1 VTGGLLPP
9 LRRGR
14 AGLGGVVVF
23 LALVACGGQQS
34 QTVLITSA
42 AGPNHQ
48 VLGVGVGYAHNQ
60 AGALAAAVTYAEAAA
75 TPIFPVDDASERQRV
90 DAYTVSSE
98 QAAML
103 RQRLTSIKNYD
114 SSYGVVT
121 ARRVGLRAGAH
132 LYPLTVALQSYSDSN
147 AVVSIWANL
156 VEYSPDLFRATYLTE
171 DVALQWDDG
180 DWKFVLSQTK
190 GSLGPVPAVTQAQT
204 ATQPP
209 DQVGWQAWGR

>member
-1 VTGGLLPP
+1 VGGI
-9 LRRGR
+9 
-14 AGLGGVVVF
+14 VVL
-23 LALVACGGQQS
+23 LALVACGGQSS
-34 QTVLITSA
+34 QTVEITSA
-42 AGPNHQ
+42 AGPSHQ

-75 TPIFPVDDASERQRV
+75 TAIFPVDDATERQRV
-90 DAYTVSSE
+90 DAYTVSAE

-103 RQRLTSIKNYD
+103 QQRLSSIKGYD
-114 SSYGVVT
+114 SSYGVVS
-121 ARRVGLRAGAH
+121 AHRAGLRAGAH
-132 LYPLTVALQSYSDSN
+132 LYPMTVALQSYSDSN

-156 VEYSPDLFRATYLTE
+156 VEFSPDLFRATYLTE
-171 DVALQWDDG
+171 FVALQWENG

-209 DQVGWQAWGR
+209 DQVDWQAWGR

>member
-1 VTGGLLPP
+1 VWGI
-9 LRRGR
+9 
-14 AGLGGVVVF
+14 VVF
-23 LALVACGGQQS
+23 LALLALAACGGQPS
-34 QTVLITSA
+34 QTVEITSA
-42 AGPNHQ
+42 AGPSHQ

-75 TPIFPVDDASERQRV
+75 TPIFPVDDATERQRV
-90 DAYTVSSE
+90 DAYTVGSE

-103 RQRLTSIKNYD
+103 QQRLSSIKGYD
-114 SSYGVVT
+114 SSYGVVS
-121 ARRVGLRAGAH
+121 AHKAGLHAGAH
-132 LYPLTVALQSYSDSN
+132 LYPLTVALQSYGDSN

-171 DVALQWDDG
+171 DVALQWENG

-209 DQVGWQAWGR
+209 DQVDWQAWGR

>member
-1 VTGGLLPP
+1 VGGI
-9 LRRGR
+9 
-14 AGLGGVVVF
+14 VVF

-42 AGPNHQ
+42 AGPSHQ

-75 TPIFPVDDASERQRV
+75 TPIFPVDEASERQRV

-103 RQRLTSIKNYD
+103 QQRLASIGGYN
-114 SSYGVVT
+114 SSYGVV
-121 ARRVGLRAGAH
+121 AAHKAGMRAGAH
-132 LYPLTVALQSYSDSN
+132 LYPLSVTLQSYSDTN
-147 AVVSIWANL
+147 AVVSVWANL
-156 VEYSPDLFRATYLTE
+156 VEFSPNLFRATYVTE
-171 DVALQWDDG
+171 NVALQWENG
-180 DWKFVLSQTK
+180 DWKFDLNQTK
-190 GSLGPVPAVTQAQT
+190 ASLGPVPAVTQAQT

-209 DQVGWQAWGR
+209 DQVDWQAWGR